1 MKNFIGG
8 LFKSKKTTN
17 RAYWAL
23 QSAGIDE
30 ENIMILERKRR
41 KIRESGPIRDVAIAA
56 LIGAVIGAGI
66 ASILGY
72 MIGQGTIVVPAFRPD
87 FTSLPS
93 FVIEAYIL
101 FLAQGAV
108 TGAILG
114 VAVQLA
120 LTRRKPAFTRFGI
133 KRGGMVLAVNTTEGQ
148 KKDAKRVME
157 EAGAV
162 DLADLSEKWNYD
174 VWSNFKQIQPP
185 LTA

>member
-8 LFKSKKTTN
+8 LFKSKETTH
-17 RAYWAL
+17 RAYLAL

-41 KIRESGPIRDVAIAA
+41 KIRDSGPIRNIAIAA
-56 LIGAVIGAGI
+56 LIGALIGVGI
-66 ASILGY
+66 ASIVGY
-72 MIGQGTIVVPAFRPD
+72 MVGQGNIVVPGFKPD
-87 FTSLPS
+87 FSSPS
-93 FVIEAYIL
+93 FLVVEAYIL
-101 FLAQGAV
+101 FIAQGAV

-114 VAVQLA
+114 VATQLA
-120 LTRRKPAFTRFGI
+120 FIRRKPAFTRFGI
-133 KRGGMVLAVNTTEGQ
+133 KRGGVVLAVNTTEGQ
-148 KKDAKRVME
+148 KEDAKRVMK